1 MLVWLE
7 SLKTLRRWSLQG
19 QRVWELLESAAGSGS
34 ACPWHVTALS
44 ANHSPPCVRS
54 CNLSAT
60 CRLSSLCVALS
71 QSGQLTPIDLIVEE
85 HFHRAA
91 PGGMGGT
98 KAAGNYSPVL
108 VTQLEAKRN
117 NYAGREKAGWR
128 RLKASVVR
136 HRPVTTEHVACFCVM
151 CLLLCDVLRP

>member
-1 MLVWLE
+1 V
-7 SLKTLRRWSLQG
+7 
-19 QRVWELLESAAGSGS
+19 
-34 ACPWHVTALS
+34 
-44 ANHSPPCVRS
+44 
-54 CNLSAT
+54 
-60 CRLSSLCVALS
+60 

-117 NYAGREKAGWR
+117 NYAGVWTQ
-128 RLKASVVR
+128 LSCVDTVV
-136 HRPVTTEHVACFCVM
+136 T
-151 CLLLCDVLRP
+151 LC

>member
-1 MLVWLE
+1 M
-7 SLKTLRRWSLQG
+7 
-19 QRVWELLESAAGSGS
+19 
-34 ACPWHVTALS
+34 
-44 ANHSPPCVRS
+44 
-54 CNLSAT
+54 
-60 CRLSSLCVALS
+60 

-117 NYAGREKAGWR
+117 NYAGA
-128 RLKASVVR
+128 AD
-136 HRPVTTEHVACFCVM
+136 TTGGAVSSS
-151 CLLLCDVLRP
+151 